1 MTYGSVSAAVTSQA
15 LAWYM
20 KLAASLLRMRLNR
33 SSRSISARIL
43 QIVFSLVAPL
53 ILSLAIAAFY
63 IYQNERDHIT
73 KSTIATSRALTSAL
87 NRELASTTLAAQVF
101 ASSPFI
107 ASDDFAAFHREAT
120 KIAPMLHASALVL
133 ADATG
138 QQLANTYLPF
148 GEVLESRRNTENLR
162 KVFETG
168 RPSVSDVFIGRVS
181 NRACIVID
189 VPVLRDG
196 LVKYTIGVVV
206 FTDQLDDLL
215 SRQKLPAGWV
225 STIADTSGA
234 IVARSGY
241 PGSVGTQALP
251 MRLAAKT
258 SLRSGLVETRRH
270 DGTPIFVG
278 FNKSDISNWTVAISV
293 PVTTVFH
300 DLNLF
305 LALGLAGVIVVLI
318 AGFVLA
324 FYQSTQIARA
334 VQSLIPQALALGH
347 GAAPIM
353 PRLGVREVD
362 DVAQALNRADQLVK
376 MRTAERD
383 SAEKK
388 QEEANI
394 LTGVMTEFVNN
405 VSHELRTPLTSIA
418 ASLGLLAGGSLH
430 PLPPPIARLVF
441 IAHTNVQRL
450 VRLVNDILDIA
461 RLESG
466 KAIFHYAPI
475 ELLTSVKQA
484 IDANC
489 AIAQAESLSI
499 RLDAQLPC
507 CVVWA
512 DADRLVQVLSN
523 LLSNAIKFS
532 PQRGEIVITVEHAKR
547 MGRVTIRDHGS
558 GVPDEFRSRIF
569 GKFAQVETGDAR
581 QRGGSGLGLNIAQQ
595 IVSQHAGTIT
605 FENAPDGG
613 AIFCL
618 EIPLSDK
625 ETSEMV
631 KRERHRAA

>member
-1 MTYGSVSAAVTSQA
+1 MN
-15 LAWYM
+15 
-20 KLAASLLRMRLNR
+20 LAASLLRMHLKR
-33 SSRSISARIL
+33 SSRSINARIL
-43 QIVFSLVAPL
+43 QIVFCLVAPL
-53 ILSLAIAAFY
+53 ILGLATAAFY
-63 IYQNERDHIT
+63 VYQNERDHIS
-73 KSTIATSRALTSAL
+73 KSTIATSRALLSAL

-107 ASDDFAAFHREAT
+107 ASDDFATFHREAT

-148 GEVLESRRNTENLR
+148 GEDLPPRRSLENLR

-168 RPSVSDVFIGRVS
+168 RPSISDVFIGRVS
-181 NRACIVID
+181 NSACIVID
-189 VPVLRDG
+189 VPVIRDG
-196 LVKYTIGVVV
+196 HVKYAIGVVV
-206 FTDQLDDLL
+206 FTDRLNDLL
-215 SRQKLPAGWV
+215 SRQKLPPDWV
-225 STIADTSGA
+225 STITDTSGA
-234 IVARSGY
+234 IVARFGY
-241 PGSVGTQALP
+241 PGPAGTQALP
-251 MRLAAKT
+251 ARLSAM
-258 SLRSGLVETRRH
+258 SPLRSGLVETSRR

-278 FNKSDISNWTVAISV
+278 FNKSDLSNWTVAISV
-293 PVTTVFH
+293 PVSTVFH

-305 LALGLAGVIVVLI
+305 LLFGLLGAIVMLT

-324 FYQSTQIARA
+324 FHQSAQIARA

-347 GAAPIM
+347 GAAPTIA
-353 PRLGVREVD
+353 RLGVREVD
-362 DVAQALNRADQLVK
+362 DVAKALHRADQLVK
-376 MRTAERD
+376 KRTAERD

-418 ASLGLLAGGSLH
+418 ASLGLLSGGSFH
-430 PLPPPIARLVF
+430 PLPPPVARLLF

-450 VRLVNDILDIA
+450 VRLVNNILDIA

-466 KAIFHYAPI
+466 KAIFHYESI
-475 ELLTSVKQA
+475 ELASSAQQA
-484 IDANC
+484 IDVNY
-489 AIAQAESLSI
+489 AIAQAEGLSI
-499 RLDAQLPC
+499 RLDARSPRC
-507 CVVWA
+507 IVWA

-547 MGRVTIRDHGS
+547 MGRVTMRDHGP
-558 GVPDEFRSRIF
+558 GIPDEFRSSIF
-569 GKFAQVETGDAR
+569 GKFAQAETGDAR

-595 IVSQHAGTIT
+595 IVTQHAGTIG

-625 ETSEMV
+625 ETAKMV
-631 KRERHRAA
+631 EHERRSAA

>member
-1 MTYGSVSAAVTSQA
+1 MTF
-15 LAWYM
+15 
-20 KLAASLLRMRLNR
+20 AASLLRMRLNR

-53 ILSLAIAAFY
+53 IIGMAIAGFY
-63 IYQNERDHIT
+63 IYQNERDHIS
-73 KSTIATSRALTSAL
+73 KSTIATSRALMSAL

-101 ASSPFI
+101 ASSPFF
-107 ASDDFAAFHREAT
+107 ALDDFAAFHREAT
-120 KIAPMLHASALVL
+120 KIVPMLHANALVL
-133 ADATG
+133 ADASG
-138 QQLANTYLPF
+138 QQLANTFLPF
-148 GEVLESRRNTENLR
+148 GAVLPLRGSLENLR

-168 RPSVSDVFIGRVS
+168 QPSVSDVFIGNVT
-181 NRACIVID
+181 NVAIIIIE

-196 LVKYTIGVVV
+196 HVKYTIGVGVS
-206 FTDQLDDLL
+206 TDRLNELL
-215 SRQKLPAGWV
+215 SRQKLPPGWV

-241 PGSVGTQALP
+241 PGSTGTQALP
-251 MRLAAKT
+251 MRLTAKT

-278 FNKSDISNWTVAISV
+278 FDKSDFSNWTVAISV
-293 PVTTVFH
+293 PVSIVFH

-305 LALGLAGVIVVLI
+305 LVFGLAGVIGVLM
-318 AGFVLA
+318 AGFGLA
-324 FYQSTQIARA
+324 FYQSAQIARA

-347 GAAPIM
+347 GEVPTM

-376 MRTAERD
+376 KRTAERD

-388 QEEANI
+388 EEEANI

-418 ASLGLLAGGSLH
+418 ASLGLLAGGSH
-430 PLPPPIARLVF
+430 PLPPPVARLVS
-441 IAHTNVQRL
+441 IAYTNVQRL

-466 KAIFHYAPI
+466 KAIFHYELI
-475 ELLTSVKQA
+475 DLLTSVNQA

-489 AIAQAESLSI
+489 AIAQAESVSV
-499 RLDAQLPC
+499 RLDVQSPC
-507 CVVWA
+507 CAVWA

-523 LLSNAIKFS
+523 LLSNAVKFS
-532 PQRGEIVITVEHAKR
+532 PPCGEIVITVEHAKQV
-547 MGRVTIRDHGS
+547 GRVTMRDHGS

-569 GKFAQVETGDAR
+569 GKFEQAETGDAR
-581 QRGGSGLGLNIAQQ
+581 QRGGSGLGLNIVQQ
-595 IVSQHAGTIT
+595 IVSRHAGTIT

-631 KRERHRAA
+631 KRERRSAA

>member
-1 MTYGSVSAAVTSQA
+1 MT
-15 LAWYM
+15 
-20 KLAASLLRMRLNR
+20 LAASLLRMRLNR

-43 QIVFSLVAPL
+43 QIVFSLVAPW
-53 ILSLAIAAFY
+53 ILSLAISAFY
-63 IYQNERDHIT
+63 IYQNERNHI
-73 KSTIATSRALTSAL
+73 KESTIATSRALTSAL
-87 NRELASTTLAAQVF
+87 DRELASTTLAAQVF

-120 KIAPMLHASALVL
+120 KIVPMLHASALVL

-138 QQLANTYLPF
+138 QQLVNTYQPF
-148 GEVLESRRNTENLR
+148 GEVLRSRRSFENLR

-168 RPSVSDVFIGRVS
+168 QPSVSDVFIGRAS

-189 VPVLRDG
+189 VPVIRDG
-196 LVKYTIGVVV
+196 HVKYTIGVVI
-206 FTDQLDDLL
+206 FTDRLNDLL
-215 SRQKLPAGWV
+215 SRQKLPPDWV
-225 STIADTSGA
+225 STIADSSGA

-241 PGSVGTQALP
+241 PGSIGTQALP
-251 MRLAAKT
+251 TRLSAIT
-258 SLRSGLVETRRH
+258 SVRSGLVETSRG

-278 FNKSDISNWTVAISV
+278 FGKSDISNWTVAISV
-293 PVTTVFH
+293 PVSTVFH

-305 LALGLAGVIVVLI
+305 LSLGIVGVIGVLI
-318 AGFVLA
+318 AGFALA
-324 FYQSTQIARA
+324 YYQSAQIARA

-347 GAAPIM
+347 GEVPTK

-376 MRTAERD
+376 KRTAERD

-388 QEEANI
+388 EEEAQI

-466 KAIFHYAPI
+466 KAIFHYASI

-489 AIAQAESLSI
+489 ASAQAEGLSI
-499 RLDAQLPC
+499 RLDARSPC
-507 CVVWA
+507 CIVWA
-512 DADRLVQVLSN
+512 DADRLVQVLTN

-532 PQRGEIVITVEHAKR
+532 PQRGEVVITVEHANR
-547 MGRVTIRDHGS
+547 MGRVTMRDHGS

-581 QRGGSGLGLNIAQQ
+581 KRGGSGLGLNIAQQ
-595 IVSQHAGTIT
+595 IATQHAGTIT

-618 EIPLSDK
+618 ELPLLDK
-625 ETSEMV
+625 ETREMV
-631 KRERHRAA
+631 KRQRHSAA

>member
-1 MTYGSVSAAVTSQA
+1 MTFV
-15 LAWYM
+15 
-20 KLAASLLRMRLNR
+20 ASLLRMRLNR
-33 SSRSISARIL
+33 SSRSIRARIL
-43 QIVFSLVAPL
+43 HIVFILFVPWML
-53 ILSLAIAAFY
+53 ILAFLAFC
-63 IYQNERDHIT
+63 IYQNERNHIT
-73 KSTIATSRALTSAL
+73 KSAIATSGALTSAL
-87 NRELASTTLAAQVF
+87 DRELASTTLAAQVF

-120 KIAPMLHASALVL
+120 KIAPTLHASALVL

-138 QQLANTYLPF
+138 QQLVNTYLPF
-148 GEVLESRRNTENLR
+148 GEVLPVRRSLDNLR

-168 RPSVSDVFIGRVS
+168 QPSVSDVFTGRVS
-181 NRACIVID
+181 NRAAIFID

-196 LVKYTIGVVV
+196 HVKYTIGVVV
-206 FTDQLDDLL
+206 FADRLLDLL
-215 SRQKLPAGWV
+215 SGQKLPPDWV

-234 IVARSGY
+234 IVARLGY
-241 PGSVGTQALP
+241 PGLVGTQALP
-251 MRLAAKT
+251 VRLSA
-258 SLRSGLVETRRH
+258 SMRSGMVETKRR

-278 FNKSDISNWTVAISV
+278 FNRSDISNWMVAISV
-293 PVTTVFH
+293 PVSTVFH

-305 LALGLAGVIVVLI
+305 LLLGLVAVVGVLI
-318 AGFVLA
+318 AGLVLA
-324 FYQSTQIARA
+324 SYQSAQIARA

-347 GAAPIM
+347 GEVPTI

-362 DVAQALNRADQLVK
+362 DVAQALKSADQLVK
-376 MRTAERD
+376 KRTAERD
-383 SAEKK
+383 SAAKK
-388 QEEANI
+388 EEEANI

-430 PLPPPIARLVF
+430 PLPAPIARLVL
-441 IAHTNVQRL
+441 IANTNVQRL

-466 KAIFHYAPI
+466 KAIFHYASI

-489 AIAQAESLSI
+489 SMAQAAGLSI
-499 RLDAQLPC
+499 RLDARSPC
-507 CVVWA
+507 CLVWA
-512 DADRLVQVLSN
+512 DADRLAQVLNN

-558 GVPDEFRSRIF
+558 GVPDEFRSHIF
-569 GKFAQVETGDAR
+569 GKFAQVESGDAR
-581 QRGGSGLGLNIAQQ
+581 QKGGSGLGLNIAQQ
-595 IVSQHAGTIT
+595 IVTQHAGTIA

-625 ETSEMV
+625 ETRKMA
-631 KRERHRAA
+631 KRERHSVA

>member
-1 MTYGSVSAAVTSQA
+1 
-15 LAWYM
+15 M

-43 QIVFSLVAPL
+43 QIVFCLVAPW

-73 KSTIATSRALTSAL
+73 KTTIATARALTSAV

-101 ASSPFI
+101 ASSPFF
-107 ASDDFAAFHREAT
+107 ALDDFAAFHREAT
-120 KIAPMLHASALVL
+120 KIVPMLHANALVL
-133 ADATG
+133 ADASG
-138 QQLANTYLPF
+138 QQLVNTFLPF
-148 GEVLESRRNTENLR
+148 GAVLPLRGSLENLR

-168 RPSVSDVFIGRVS
+168 QPSVSDVFIGNVT
-181 NRACIVID
+181 NVATIIIE

-196 LVKYTIGVVV
+196 HVKYTIGVGVS
-206 FTDQLDDLL
+206 TDRLNELL
-215 SRQKLPAGWV
+215 SRQKLPPGWV

-241 PGSVGTQALP
+241 PGSAGTQALP

-258 SLRSGLVETRRH
+258 PLRSGLVETRRH
-270 DGTPIFVG
+270 DGTPIYVG
-278 FNKSDISNWTVAISV
+278 FNKSDFSNWTVAISV
-293 PVTTVFH
+293 PVSIVFH

-305 LALGLAGVIVVLI
+305 LALGLAGVIGVLM
-318 AGFVLA
+318 AGFGLA

-347 GAAPIM
+347 GEVPTI

-376 MRTAERD
+376 KRTDERD

-388 QEEANI
+388 EAEANI

-405 VSHELRTPLTSIA
+405 VSHELRTPLTSVA
-418 ASLGLLAGGSLH
+418 ASLGLLAGGSH
-430 PLPPPIARLVF
+430 PLPPPITRLVF
-441 IAHTNVQRL
+441 IAHSNVQRL

-466 KAIFHYAPI
+466 KAIFHYASI
-475 ELLTSVKQA
+475 ELLTSVEQA

-489 AIAQAESLSI
+489 AIAQAESVSI
-499 RLDAQLPC
+499 RVDAQSPC

-532 PQRGEIVITVEHAKR
+532 PPRGEIVITVEHAKR

-618 EIPLSDK
+618 EMPLSDK

-631 KRERHRAA
+631 KRERRSAA

>member
-1 MTYGSVSAAVTSQA
+1 
-15 LAWYM
+15 
-20 KLAASLLRMRLNR
+20 MRLNR
-33 SSRSISARIL
+33 PPRSINARIL
-43 QIVFSLVAPL
+43 QIVFGLVAPW
-53 ILSLAIAAFY
+53 ILSLAISAFY

-101 ASSPFI
+101 ASSPLF

-120 KIAPMLHASALVL
+120 KIASMLHASALVL
-133 ADATG
+133 ADVTG
-138 QQLANTYLPF
+138 QQLANTFLPF
-148 GEVLESRRNTENLR
+148 GEVLPLRGSLENLR

-168 RPSVSDVFIGRVS
+168 QPSVSDVFIENVT
-181 NRACIVID
+181 NRASIVIE

-196 LVKYTIGVVV
+196 HVKYTIGVTV
-206 FTDQLDDLL
+206 FTDRLNDLL
-215 SRQKLPAGWV
+215 SRQKLPPDWV
-225 STIADTSGA
+225 STITDTSGA
-234 IVARSGY
+234 IVARSGH
-241 PGSVGTQALP
+241 PGLVGTQALP
-251 MRLAAKT
+251 MRLSAIT
-258 SLRSGLVETRRH
+258 SVRSGQVETTRQ

-278 FNKSDISNWTVAISV
+278 FSKSDISNWTVAISV
-293 PVTTVFH
+293 PVSTVFH
-300 DLNLF
+300 DPNLF
-305 LALGLAGVIVVLI
+305 LSLGLVGMIGVLI

-324 FYQSTQIARA
+324 SYQSAQIARA
-334 VQSLIPQALALGH
+334 VQSLIPQALALG
-347 GAAPIM
+347 
-353 PRLGVREVD
+353 LGEFPTIPGLSVREVD

-376 MRTAERD
+376 KRTAERD

-388 QEEANI
+388 EEEASI

-418 ASLGLLAGGSLH
+418 ASLGLLANGSLH
-430 PLPPPIARLVF
+430 RLPPPIARLVF

-466 KAIFHYAPI
+466 KAIFHYASI

-489 AIAQAESLSI
+489 ASAQAEGLSI
-499 RLDAQLPC
+499 RLDARSPC
-507 CVVWA
+507 CIVWA
-512 DADRLVQVLSN
+512 DADRIVQVLTN

-547 MGRVTIRDHGS
+547 MGRVTMRDHGS

-595 IVSQHAGTIT
+595 IATRHAGTIT

-618 EIPLSDK
+618 ELPLLDK
-625 ETSEMV
+625 ETREV
-631 KRERHRAA
+631 KRQHHSTAQNASPMVATLSPFDSDMI

>member
-1 MTYGSVSAAVTSQA
+1 MNFATN
-15 LAWYM
+15 
-20 KLAASLLRMRLNR
+20 LLRMRLNR
-33 SSRSISARIL
+33 SRRSSRSTRARIL
-43 QIVFSLVAPL
+43 QIVFSSVAPL

-101 ASSPFI
+101 ASSPLF

-120 KIAPMLHASALVL
+120 KIAPMLHAGALVL

-138 QQLANTYLPF
+138 QQLANTFLPF
-148 GEVLESRRNTENLR
+148 GEVLPLRGSLENLR

-168 RPSVSDVFIGRVS
+168 QPSVSDVFIGNVS
-181 NRACIVID
+181 NRASIVIE
-189 VPVLRDG
+189 VPVFRDG
-196 LVKYTIGVVV
+196 HVKYTIGVGV
-206 FTDQLDDLL
+206 FTDRLNDLL
-215 SRQKLPAGWV
+215 SRQKLPPDWV
-225 STIADTSGA
+225 LTIADTSGA

-241 PGSVGTQALP
+241 PGLIGTQALP
-251 MRLAAKT
+251 MRLSAIT
-258 SLRSGLVETRRH
+258 PLRSGLVETSRH

-278 FNKSDISNWTVAISV
+278 FSKSDISNWTVAISV
-293 PVTTVFH
+293 PVSTVFH

-305 LALGLAGVIVVLI
+305 LWFGLVGVIGALI
-318 AGFVLA
+318 AGIILA
-324 FYQSTQIARA
+324 SYQSAQIARA
-334 VQSLIPQALALGH
+334 VQCLIPQALALGH
-347 GAAPIM
+347 GEVPTI
-353 PRLGVREVD
+353 PELSVREVD
-362 DVAQALNRADQLVK
+362 DVAQALNRADELVK

-388 QEEANI
+388 EEEAKI

-418 ASLGLLAGGSLH
+418 ASLGLLVGGSLH
-430 PLPPPIARLVF
+430 PLPPPIARLVL

-466 KAIFHYAPI
+466 KAIFHCASI

-484 IDANC
+484 IDANS
-489 AIAQAESLSI
+489 AIAQERGLLL
-499 RLDAQLPC
+499 RLDARSPC
-507 CVVWA
+507 RMVWA
-512 DADRLVQVLSN
+512 DADRLVQVLTT

-547 MGRVTIRDHGS
+547 MGRVTVRDHDS

-569 GKFAQVETGDAR
+569 GRFSQAETGDAR
-581 QRGGSGLGLNIAQQ
+581 QRGGSGLGLSIAQQ
-595 IVSQHAGTIT
+595 IVAQHAGTIT

-618 EIPLSDK
+618 EIPLSD
-625 ETSEMV
+625 
-631 KRERHRAA
+631 ERTKLAL

>member
-1 MTYGSVSAAVTSQA
+1 MT
-15 LAWYM
+15 LATN
-20 KLAASLLRMRLNR
+20 RINR
-33 SSRSISARIL
+33 SSRSIRARLL
-43 QIVFSLVAPL
+43 QIVFILVAPW
-53 ILSLAIAAFY
+53 IVGLAIFVFCM
-63 IYQNERDHIT
+63 YQNERNHVT
-73 KSTIATSRALTSAL
+73 ESAIATSRALMSAL

-101 ASSPFI
+101 ASSPFL

-120 KIAPMLHASALVL
+120 KIVPMLHASTLVL

-138 QQLANTYLPF
+138 QQLANTLLPF
-148 GEVLESRRNTENLR
+148 GEVLPLRGSLENLR

-168 RPSVSDVFIGRVS
+168 QPSVSDVFIGNVS
-181 NRACIVID
+181 KKASIVIE

-196 LVKYTIGVVV
+196 HVKYTVGVGV
-206 FTDQLDDLL
+206 FTDRLNDLL
-215 SRQKLPAGWV
+215 SRQKLPPDWV

-241 PGSVGTQALP
+241 PGLIGTQALP
-251 MRLAAKT
+251 MRISAIT
-258 SLRSGLVETRRH
+258 SLRSGLVETSRR
-270 DGTPIFVG
+270 DGTPILVG
-278 FNKSDISNWTVAISV
+278 FSKSDFSNWTVAISV
-293 PVTTVFH
+293 PVATVFH
-300 DLNLF
+300 NLNLF
-305 LALGLAGVIVVLI
+305 LWFGLVGVIGALI
-318 AGFVLA
+318 AGLVLA
-324 FYQSTQIARA
+324 CYQSDQIARA

-347 GAAPIM
+347 GEVPTI
-353 PRLGVREVD
+353 PRLSVREVD
-362 DVAQALNRADQLVK
+362 DVAQALIRADQLVK
-376 MRTAERD
+376 KRTAERD

-388 QEEANI
+388 EEEAKI

-418 ASLGLLAGGSLH
+418 ASLGLLAGGSFH

-441 IAHTNVQRL
+441 IAHTNAQRL

-466 KAIFHYAPI
+466 KAIFHYASI

-489 AIAQAESLSI
+489 ASAQAEGLSI
-499 RLDAQLPC
+499 RLDARSPC
-507 CVVWA
+507 CIVWA
-512 DADRLVQVLSN
+512 DADRLFQVLTN

-547 MGRVTIRDHGS
+547 MGRVTMRDHGS

-595 IVSQHAGTIT
+595 IATQHAGTIT

-618 EIPLSDK
+618 ELPLLDK
-625 ETSEMV
+625 ETREMD
-631 KRERHRAA
+631 RRQRHSAA